1 MNYGDTKG
9 VTASCVRDFP
19 LGGVARLFSGC
30 SPGYAPPLSAFCC
43 CVTVRRA
50 LVFLSACLVVRLL
63 LRRVFLLFGGA
74 CFVLLAVVLPCF
86 ALFCCG

>member
-30 SPGYAPPLSAFCC
+30 SPGYAPPLPLCFLVASSRARLVADY
-43 CVTVRRA
+43 VTVES
-50 LVFLSACLVVRLL
+50 LVDI
-63 LRRVFLLFGGA
+63 GYI
-74 CFVLLAVVLPCF
+74 
-86 ALFCCG
+86 

>member
-9 VTASCVRDFP
+9 VTASCVRDCT
-19 LGGVARLFSGC
+19 LGGVARLFLVVRRDMRRPSRC
-30 SPGYAPPLSAFCC
+30 FCC
-43 CVTVRRA
+43 CVAVCRA
-50 LVFLSACLVVRLL
+50 LVFPSARLVVRLL

-74 CFVLLAVVLPCF
+74 RFVLLAVVLPCF